1 MNFILDLMLLALV
14 MIPIILECIKTN
26 RKRKLLPIL
35 IYFNLIIISF
45 FERLSVNSNLIILA
59 LCVNLF
65 FAIRFI
71 YVEYNDE
78 YKRKK

>member
-1 MNFILDLMLLALV
+1 MNFIFDLMLLALV

-45 FERLSVNSNLIILA
+45 FERLSVNSHLIILA

-78 YKRKK
+78 CKRKK

>member
-26 RKRKLLPIL
+26 RKRKLLPVL

-45 FERLSVNSNLIILA
+45 FERLRVNSHLIITA

>member
-1 MNFILDLMLLALV
+1 MNFILDLILLSLV

-45 FERLSVNSNLIILA
+45 CERLSVNSHLIILA